1 MAGIDRSS
9 TFLLILYKMNRW
21 NGSSLRG
28 CEVSI
33 WRMIL
38 KANSYNSSLNID
50 TQMMNNIPGLILGL
64 RPVNE
69 RRRYFV
75 TTSLIGWAHAW
86 NQPCIRP
93 CFQSPSSDR
102 WSSVLTVATDIC
114 IKLGS
119 SLPENQHVLQATWV
133 NTNGEIFYYAQK
145 LLSQV
150 RIDHSHSFCTM

>member
-1 MAGIDRSS
+1 MITSLPIYQSETGTKWPTLCRRYVQMHFLEWKFFVRLKLHWSYLIG
-9 TFLLILYKMNRW
+9 FLL
-21 NGSSLRG
+21 SL
-28 CEVSI
+28 VN
-33 WRMIL
+33 
-38 KANSYNSSLNID
+38 A
-50 TQMMNNIPGLILGL
+50 GLDHYLAS
-64 RPVNE
+64 
-69 RRRYFV
+69 YFV

-102 WSSVLTVATDIC
+102 WSSVWTVATDIC